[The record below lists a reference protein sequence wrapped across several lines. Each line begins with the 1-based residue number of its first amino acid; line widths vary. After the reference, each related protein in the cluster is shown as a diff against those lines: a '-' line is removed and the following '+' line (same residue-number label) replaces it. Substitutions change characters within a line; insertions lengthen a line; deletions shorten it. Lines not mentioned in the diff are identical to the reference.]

1 MNRVAQ
7 QPPRRPP
14 RPHRRRRPDDEAG
27 QARSLVLATLLT
39 AALVLTLTPPA
50 SGAHAA
56 VEEASQAVQVSSAPP
71 AKSGGS
77 VASNWVTP
85 VPAMEIIK
93 AFDPPDEP
101 WLKGHRGIDVLAVE
115 DEPLRAPTTG
125 SIRFAGTVAG
135 SATVSVRTDSGHVL
149 TFQPATS
156 PLEKGERSEEHT
168 SELQSRGHLVCRLL

>member
-1 MNRVAQ
+1 FRPLSGPSLATTPRLDAPHVVDCSGQCTGHFREDDSAPRTGFHTRMHRFAP

-85 VPAMEIIK
+85 VPAMEI
-93 AFDPPDEP
+93 
-101 WLKGHRGIDVLAVE
+101 
-115 DEPLRAPTTG
+115 
-125 SIRFAGTVAG
+125 
-135 SATVSVRTDSGHVL
+135 
-149 TFQPATS
+149 
-156 PLEKGERSEEHT
+156 
-168 SELQSRGHLVCRLL
+168 